1 MASMIGC
8 AERPIAASLRVIV
21 RLCRLFCRV
30 DAQVKGKNG
39 MLPC

>member
-1 MASMIGC
+1 MASKIGC
-8 AERPIAASLRVIV
+8 VERPIAASLRVIDE
-21 RLCRLFCRV
+21 LCGLFCRV